1 VVTGLP
7 QEMRPNKTR
16 AFPGKVVTG
25 LPQEMRPNKTRAFPG
40 KVVTGLP
47 QEMRPN
53 KKSRARFQI
62 DPSGTRSCE
71 KFAPPPN
78 QLGLVTL

>member
-1 VVTGLP
+1 
-7 QEMRPNKTR
+7 MR

-53 KKSRARFQI
+53 KKSRARFH
-62 DPSGTRSCE
+62 
-71 KFAPPPN
+71 
-78 QLGLVTL
+78 